1 MRNNLSLDDRISP
14 HRRLASIDSDIVDYG
29 LLDKIPLRLA
39 TVQHYN
45 IPTFL
50 MI

>member
-1 MRNNLSLDDRISP
+1 MRNNLSLDDGVPP
-14 HRRLASIDSDIVDYG
+14 HRRLASIDSDIFDYG

-45 IPTFL
+45 IPCFL
-50 MI
+50 II